1 MSKMQA
7 TTIEEEAKISFTGLD
22 ADSGVIDARDL
33 IRALDGWR
41 EYWEI
46 TNSSFF
52 SKKLSTKPSS
62 IRTEIKIKALKHA
75 TFDIWGQVII
85 PLGLMAGYDILKRLW
100 KWRKSLLKQHINNK
114 KGFITKEEAVEN
126 IKKLA
131 ENFEILSE
139 SDIETTRLLDSV
151 DEALNLLVEPIDRSA
166 EKIIINSSSSQQPLS
181 LTSNDK
187 RTLGSGYHLEIG
199 VAKLVERFNVKF
211 LRIHTETGNAIIT
224 FDDLN
229 DINRMGHQYSTII
242 DPAVKTPKNIYTR
255 ALHEGTFIEVWC
267 RKVFNK
273 INNNFLHWEISK
285 DLPSDDTP
293 LLDIGNDE

>member
-1 MSKMQA
+1 MEKGSKQNVE
-7 TTIEEEAKISFTGLD
+7 IEEVKLTFIGLS
-22 ADSGVIDARDL
+22 ADNGVIDVGDL
-33 IRALDGWR
+33 ISALDGWR

-52 SKKLSTKPSS
+52 SKKLSTKPLS
-62 IRTEIKIKALKHA
+62 IRPEIKIKALKHA
-75 TFDIWGQVII
+75 SFDILGQVII
-85 PLGLMAGYDILKRLW
+85 PLALMGGYDILKRLW

-131 ENFEILSE
+131 ESFEILSE
-139 SDIETTRLLDSV
+139 SILDTIRLLDSV
-151 DEALNLLVEPIDRSA
+151 DEALNSFVEPIDRSA

-187 RTLGSGYHLEIG
+187 RALRSGYHLELEA
-199 VAKLVERFNVKF
+199 AKLVERFNVKF

-229 DINRMGHQYSTII
+229 DINRMGHQYSSII
-242 DPAVKTPKNIYTR
+242 DPAVKTPKNVYTR
-255 ALHEGTFIEVWC
+255 ALHEGTSIEVWC

-293 LLDIGNDE
+293 LFDRNN

>member
-7 TTIEEEAKISFTGLD
+7 TTIKEEVEISFSGLD

-52 SKKLSTKPSS
+52 NKELSTRPLPIELCPK
-62 IRTEIKIKALKHA
+62 IRIKALKHA
-75 TFDIWGQVII
+75 TFDVITQVII
-85 PLGLMAGYDILKRLW
+85 PLGVATSFEILKSLW

-131 ENFEILSE
+131 ENFKILSE
-139 SDIETTRLLDSV
+139 SDIDTTRLLDSV

-229 DINRMGHQYSTII
+229 DINRMGRQYSTII

-285 DLPSDDTP
+285 DLPSDDIP
-293 LLDIGNDE
+293 LFDKKI